1 MEPTERIQSGFTLL
15 FVLLLR
21 NPAEAGCSVKLV
33 ETGPCRPDLRHLHVG
48 INPLGESY
56 EMGQSRR
63 TRVVP
68 QNEFDQLADTP
79 VTQ

>member
-1 MEPTERIQSGFTLL
+1 M
-15 FVLLLR
+15 
-21 NPAEAGCSVKLV
+21 KLV